1 MILHEEQ
8 SDLDTPTG
16 AMRTY
21 VCLLYTSMYPCPE
34 AGEVELCTI
43 DGGGHYWPGGDPWA
57 GATVFCGSGQGA
69 LSDDI
74 IANDAFWSWFVA
86 HPMP

>member
-21 VCLLYTSMYPCPE
+21 VYRPQLP
-34 AGEVELCTI
+34 
-43 DGGGHYWPGGDPWA
+43 
-57 GATVFCGSGQGA
+57 GATPASCS
-69 LSDDI
+69 SRR
-74 IANDAFWSWFVA
+74 S
-86 HPMP
+86 